1 MPGFLEKSNGRGATI
16 PKDEECR
23 AVPATLADPPGLA
36 HVPQECTHTTS
47 SSAPATTIAA
57 DAARVS
63 LSRQAKRQKHSSA
76 GSRATPS
83 SPCPAPVP
91 DPTPISTPKTPHSA
105 TPPPRK
111 HAQERHSG
119 IDRDST

>member
-63 LSRQAKRQKHSSA
+63 LSRQAKRRNPSSA
-76 GSRATPS
+76 RSRATPS
-83 SPCPAPVP
+83 STCPASV
-91 DPTPISTPKTPHSA
+91 PTPKQISPPNKTEVRRVG
-105 TPPPRK
+105 TK
-111 HAQERHSG
+111 GE
-119 IDRDST
+119 ST